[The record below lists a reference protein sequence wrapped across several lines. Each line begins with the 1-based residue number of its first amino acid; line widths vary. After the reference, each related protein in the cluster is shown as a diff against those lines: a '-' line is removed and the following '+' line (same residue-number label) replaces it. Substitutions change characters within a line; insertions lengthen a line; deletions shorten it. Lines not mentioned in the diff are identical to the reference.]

1 MLGSVSPSAK
11 RVHALKNQQK
21 KASRRILRRLDSV
34 GAVAQELARVYR
46 QARTGEIEGNE
57 TRTLIAALRELRAC
71 LEASDLEHRIEALEQ
86 GIVAPRAS
94 APPPP
99 GLKLI
104 SRHE

>member
-1 MLGSVSPSAK
+1 MAPDGEFGQPTWRRHCSGCPPQNWRL
-11 RVHALKNQQK
+11 
-21 KASRRILRRLDSV
+21 SRPT
-34 GAVAQELARVYR
+34 VAQELARVYR